1 MLVSYNRDWYN
12 NYPIIKGKIMNKKL
26 LILAIIVFCLPLFAC
41 SGNGS
46 PDPAVPAASA
56 EIDQLEEVSDPAT
69 EGPVTSDIL
78 YVSDINEIVGT
89 WVASADLGIFVA
101 VVSPD
106 GMFRV
111 ATSSEDL
118 EKGSTDSWM
127 LTFEDDQI
135 SATDY
140 ALCLG
145 DTGYYLAEIKADG
158 TLKFFTI
165 SDPCTGRIRKMDR
178 SLPGRLTPYDLIFH
192 PVN

>member
-1 MLVSYNRDWYN
+1 MY
-12 NYPIIKGKIMNKKL
+12 KKL
-26 LILAIIVFCLPLFAC
+26 TILVILIFCLPLFAC

-46 PDPAVPAASA
+46 PDPVVPAESS
-56 EIDQLEEVSDPAT
+56 EIDQPEGVSDPAT
-69 EGPVTSDIL
+69 EGPVESDIL

-89 WVASADLGIFVA
+89 WVASADLGIFVV

-135 SATDY
+135 TATDY

-145 DTGYYLAEIKADG
+145 DTGHYLAEIKADG
-158 TLKFFTI
+158 TLKFITI
-165 SDPCTGRIRKMDR
+165 SDPCTGRLRKMDR

>member
-1 MLVSYNRDWYN
+1 MNR
-12 NYPIIKGKIMNKKL
+12 KF
-26 LILAIIVFCLPLFAC
+26 LILAIFVFCLPLFAC

-46 PDPAVPAASA
+46 PDPAVPAEST
-56 EIDQLEEVSDPAT
+56 EIDQPEEVSDPAA
-69 EGPVTSDIL
+69 EGPAASGNL
-78 YVSDINEIVGT
+78 SVSDINEIVGT

-118 EKGSTDSWM
+118 EKGSTDSWK

-135 SATDY
+135 TASDY

-145 DTGYYLAEIKADG
+145 DTGHYLAEIKADG
-158 TLKFFTI
+158 TLKFITI
-165 SDPCTGRIRKMDR
+165 SDPCSGRIRKMDR

-192 PVN
+192 LVN

>member
-1 MLVSYNRDWYN
+1 VE
-12 NYPIIKGKIMNKKL
+12 
-26 LILAIIVFCLPLFAC
+26 
-41 SGNGS
+41 
-46 PDPAVPAASA
+46 SA
-56 EIDQLEEVSDPAT
+56 EIDQPEEVTDPAS
-69 EGPVTSDIL
+69 EGPAASDIL

-89 WVASADLGIFVA
+89 WIASADLGIFVV

-135 SATDY
+135 TATDY

-145 DTGYYLAEIKADG
+145 DTGYYLAEIKPDG
-158 TLKFFTI
+158 TLKFVTI
-165 SDPCTGRIRKMDR
+165 SDPCSGRIRKMDR

-192 PVN
+192 LVD